1 MDKVKT
7 PRSYRKFVQSQVTS
21 DELINAQW
29 LSPERYMVN
38 TLHKCK
44 GENPLDSFLCGESNS
59 IYCSLGNMR
68 KFRKQYLRPN
78 WHRGVLQNLVFKED

>member
-7 PRSYRKFVQSQVTS
+7 PRSYKKFVQSQVTS

-29 LSPERYMVN
+29 LSPERYMIT

-44 GENPLDSFLCGESNS
+44 EKIPWKTF
-59 IYCSLGNMR
+59 
-68 KFRKQYLRPN
+68 
-78 WHRGVLQNLVFKED
+78 GVEKVILFNVL